1 MKNKPNFNLNLNRR
15 NQLPVSFQLGGDSSA
30 ETTPPEMTPPIVTP
44 PEMRISNLRPNP
56 QINVIDSTPT
66 TSSANNRVPEPPI
79 PQRFQQDNTPLNNTI
94 QPILQNPKIHQPI
107 LKPSQPST
115 LNHSSSTVAP
125 QPLPKDK
132 YGNEGQDK
140 HYFPSSV
147 PNTPPDVPANE
158 KDHTVIEIDPY
169 QVEAVKIMRNFTKN
183 KLKHTQ
189 QVDPNRPNEH
199 SKGGV
204 LGQLLQLQ
212 HIKGART
219 PVTPRTPGET
229 QLVFLQAFF
238 GIGSPRTSLSDDGS
252 NLHQYMDK
260 LGSRERKVAA
270 TIESIL
276 KRQDFLILLG
286 KASMLYGSP
295 THRMDANM
303 KTISRVLEVES
314 SFCSLP
320 GLLLISFGDSDTHT
334 SETHIV
340 QCKLSYDM
348 DKLDRVIDICDRVTK
363 EDLLVN
369 DATAE
374 LKAVMESP
382 PLIPPWCELLYYIV
396 GSFAVSILFFDGNF
410 IDALLSGA
418 LGAMVGLM
426 MLFSRHIAGY
436 ANLFEL
442 SAALVSSFIAR
453 SLSNRI
459 CHLSVSLSATVIL
472 LPGLSLTTALIE
484 LTSKN
489 IISGVVKTF
498 YALVVAFILGF
509 GMAIGERLSEYL
521 VGIEPNTDVCSP
533 VSPYWK
539 IFFLPLAA
547 IAFSM
552 DLRAHPRQW
561 PIMIFT
567 SSIGFGVS
575 YLMTEYKV
583 DSQLTSIVS
592 AFVLGIVGNLY
603 GKFTRKAAIIPL
615 LGGIIMLVPGSIGV
629 KGLLYIF
636 NKNSAQG
643 SAFALNM
650 VVISLCI
657 TAGLFLSALIVYPFG
672 RRRSAL
678 LTF

>member
-1 MKNKPNFNLNLNRR
+1 
-15 NQLPVSFQLGGDSSA
+15 
-30 ETTPPEMTPPIVTP
+30 
-44 PEMRISNLRPNP
+44 
-56 QINVIDSTPT
+56 
-66 TSSANNRVPEPPI
+66 
-79 PQRFQQDNTPLNNTI
+79 
-94 QPILQNPKIHQPI
+94 
-107 LKPSQPST
+107 
-115 LNHSSSTVAP
+115 
-125 QPLPKDK
+125 
-132 YGNEGQDK
+132 
-140 HYFPSSV
+140 
-147 PNTPPDVPANE
+147 
-158 KDHTVIEIDPY
+158 
-169 QVEAVKIMRNFTKN
+169 
-183 KLKHTQ
+183 
-189 QVDPNRPNEH
+189 
-199 SKGGV
+199 
-204 LGQLLQLQ
+204 
-212 HIKGART
+212 
-219 PVTPRTPGET
+219 
-229 QLVFLQAFF
+229 
-238 GIGSPRTSLSDDGS
+238 
-252 NLHQYMDK
+252 
-260 LGSRERKVAA
+260 
-270 TIESIL
+270 
-276 KRQDFLILLG
+276 
-286 KASMLYGSP
+286 
-295 THRMDANM
+295 MDANM

-382 PLIPPWCELLYYIV
+382 PLIPPWGELLYYIV

-442 SAALVSSFIAR
+442 SAALASSFIAR

-509 GMAIGERLSEYL
+509 GMAIGERLSVYL
-521 VGIEPNTDVCSP
+521 VNSPINTDVCSP

-567 SSIGFGVS
+567 SSVGFGVS
-575 YLMTEYKV
+575 YLMTAYDV

-636 NKNSAQG
+636 NNNSAQG
-643 SAFALNM
+643 STFALNM

-657 TAGLFLSALIVYPFG
+657 TAGLFLSALIIYPFG